1 MSLRGVALEDS
12 THRATRGSLLS
23 SLLGVALLAWLAL
36 APVAARTPDSVEHAD
51 DEPRFEVLM
60 INGGGQ
66 KSQNYQSHLLH
77 LTELYD
83 LLTASGLSGDRISVF
98 SSDGPDPEPDLAVKD
113 KSVLDAWMIDGTR
126 LGRSLDPR
134 KRYVNSTVDGADLKP
149 ATQASLYEWF
159 AAASDRLG
167 PGDML
172 LLYVTDHGTR
182 NPEDTTDN
190 RITLWGKDE
199 NLSVSELRTLIA
211 QLDAGVQVVM
221 LMSQCYSGA
230 FADLMYGEPD
240 RVEPRA
246 NICGYFSS
254 TAQRPAYGCYPENY
268 GKENVGHSFRFI
280 DGLRGSSSFPN
291 AHQQVLVTDRTPDV
305 PLKTSDVYLRNILEQ
320 AAAKR
325 GLTLNRLV
333 DQLVLE
339 AWADKAAWE
348 PEIRLLDRIGQ
359 TFGFFSPRLLEEIEE
374 RTDRL
379 PEASRQFSRYGEA
392 WQAALESLNAEI
404 VDGFLR
410 ADEDW
415 RRRVSNDA
423 LKGLT
428 EPERQALAR
437 ELLPE
442 LSAYARSAATRA
454 ERLDFLKQRADSSLG
469 AHYRMQ
475 VRLAALLRMK
485 SVLTRIAGQV
495 YLANHGSENESAIYV
510 SLGECEAL
518 TLSPSETAP
527 GPPMDPDPFPS
538 YEDDL
543 ALAKEVLPGWMG
555 IRFRPTDADVKTEKG
570 LEAGATDVLTVYPDS
585 PAESAGI
592 EVGDIILGPP
602 GDPFVE
608 RRQLREWIM
617 TIPIGEPQ
625 PLKILR
631 DDEELLVSL
640 SPGSYPIELP
650 ALPGPPEVGSVAP
663 PLEKLVAYRGTL
675 PETLANDGGYLLFFW
690 ATWCGPCKEAVPEV
704 LAFERE
710 RGTTVIAITDER
722 AAQLEPYF
730 ETRDSPFPRTVATDR
745 RRLSFQAYGVSGTP
759 SFVLIGADGTVQ
771 STSTGYSREKGL
783 SVPGWSWSK
792 KSPAEPDDATERS
805 TSK

>member
-1 MSLRGVALEDS
+1 V
-12 THRATRGSLLS
+12 
-23 SLLGVALLAWLAL
+23 LGAL
-36 APVAARTPDSVEHAD
+36 AVASAAARASGSVERAV
-51 DEPRFEVLM
+51 DESRFEVLM

-66 KSQNYQSHLLH
+66 RFQNYQSHLLH
-77 LTELYD
+77 LRELFD
-83 LLTASGLSGDRISVF
+83 LLLASGLSSDQVSLF
-98 SSDGPDPEPDLAVKD
+98 SADGPDPAPDLAVRD
-113 KSVLDAWMIDGTR
+113 QSVLDAWMIDGTG

-134 KRYVNSTVDGADLKP
+134 TRYVNSSLDGADLKP
-149 ATQASLYEWF
+149 ATKAALRKWF
-159 AAASDRLG
+159 ATASERLR
-167 PGDML
+167 PGDTL
-172 LLYVTDHGTR
+172 LLYVTDHGTK

-190 RITLWGKDE
+190 QITLWGKGE
-199 NLSVSELRTLIA
+199 NLSVSELRALIA
-211 QLDAGVQVVM
+211 QLDAGVHVVT

-230 FADLMYGEPD
+230 FANLMYGQPE

-280 DGLRGSSSFPN
+280 DALRGGSSFPN
-291 AHQQVLVTDRTPDV
+291 AHRQVLVTDQTPDV
-305 PLKTSDVYLRNILEQ
+305 PLKTSDVYLRTILEQ
-320 AAAKR
+320 AAAGR
-325 GLTLNRLV
+325 DLTLNRLV
-333 DQLVLE
+333 DQLLLA

-359 TFGFFSPRLLEEIEE
+359 SFGFFSPRLLEEIEE

-392 WQAALESLNAEI
+392 WQAALQSLNAEI
-404 VDGFLR
+404 LDDFLE
-410 ADEDW
+410 ADADW
-415 RRRVSNDA
+415 SQRVSGDA

-428 EPERQALAR
+428 EQDRQALAR

-442 LSAYARSAATRA
+442 LSAYARSATASA
-454 ERLDFLKQRADSSLG
+454 ERLDLLKQRAESSRG

-495 YLANHGSENESAIYV
+495 YLANHGSRNEADIYA
-510 SLGECEAL
+510 SLVECEAL
-518 TLSPSETAP
+518 TLSASETAP
-527 GPPMDPDPFPS
+527 GPATDPAPFPS

-555 IRFRPTDADVKTEKG
+555 IRFRPTDAELRAEKG

-585 PAESAGI
+585 PASEAGI
-592 EVGDIILGPP
+592 EIGDIILGPP

-608 RRQLREWIM
+608 QRQIREWIM

-625 PLKILR
+625 PLLILR
-631 DDEELLVSL
+631 DDDELRVSL
-640 SPGSYPIELP
+640 SPGSYPIDLP

-675 PETLANDGGYLLFFW
+675 PATLTNDGGYLLFFW
-690 ATWCGPCKEAVPEV
+690 ATWCGPCKQAVPEI

-710 RGTTVIAITDER
+710 RGTKVIAITDER
-722 AAQLEPYF
+722 SAQLEPFF
-730 ETRDSPFPRTVATDR
+730 ETRDSPFPRVVATDR

-783 SVPGWSWSK
+783 GVLGWSWPK
-792 KSPAEPDDATERS
+792 VSPPEPDGATGR
-805 TSK
+805 